1 MSYEVIGW
9 LIAIVV
15 FIAAEAATVALV
27 SVWFI
32 GGAVCALAAAIL
44 GAGLAVQ
51 LAVFLAVSAVLL
63 AFVCPIAR
71 KKWTKK
77 PERMN
82 AKIAIDCAREG
93 DRAALEVFHNYVD
106 HLGSAVAS
114 MINLLDCERVAIGGG
129 VSAAGE
135 FLFEPLRKN
144 VHAKSFFENHGSV
157 VPAVMGN
164 DAGIIGAAMLRR
176 NEE

>member
-51 LAVFLAVSAVLL
+51 LAVFLAVSAALL

-82 AKIAIDCAREG
+82 ADRLAGQTAIVTESTAARAE
-93 DRAALEVFHNYVD
+93 
-106 HLGSAVAS
+106 
-114 MINLLDCERVAIGGG
+114 
-129 VSAAGE
+129 
-135 FLFEPLRKN
+135 
-144 VHAKSFFENHGSV
+144 
-157 VPAVMGN
+157 
-164 DAGIIGAAMLRR
+164 IGAARVSGVLRTTKCSTGER
-176 NEE
+176 LDTGRHVTITRVEGAKLYVKPAEMPCEKA

>member
-1 MSYEVIGW
+1 MFQAVIGW

-51 LAVFLAVSAVLL
+51 LVVFLVVSAALL

-71 KKWTKK
+71 KKWAKK

-82 AKIAIDCAREG
+82 ADRLAGQTATVTETIDACADTGAVKINGVLWTAKCTSGERIEKGRH
-93 DRAALEVFHNYVD
+93 VT
-106 HLGSAVAS
+106 
-114 MINLLDCERVAIGGG
+114 IERVEG
-129 VSAAGE
+129 
-135 FLFEPLRKN
+135 
-144 VHAKSFFENHGSV
+144 AKLYVKPTEI
-157 VPAVMGN
+157 PCKKA
-164 DAGIIGAAMLRR
+164 
-176 NEE
+176 

>member
-51 LAVFLAVSAVLL
+51 LAVFRRPPGRSDRDCDRDHRRLRRYRCGPRQRRPLDGQM
-63 AFVCPIAR
+63 CDRRTHRKRPPRDHRAR
-71 KKWTKK
+71 
-77 PERMN
+77 RG
-82 AKIAIDCAREG
+82 RE
-93 DRAALEVFHNYVD
+93 A
-106 HLGSAVAS
+106 
-114 MINLLDCERVAIGGG
+114 
-129 VSAAGE
+129 
-135 FLFEPLRKN
+135 LRKT
-144 VHAKSFFENHGSV
+144 G
-157 VPAVMGN
+157 
-164 DAGIIGAAMLRR
+164 R
-176 NEE
+176 NAL

>member
-9 LIAIVV
+9 LVAIVV

-51 LAVFLAVSAVLL
+51 LAEFLAVSAVLL

-82 AKIAIDCAREG
+82 ADRLAGQTATVTETIDACADTG
-93 DRAALEVFHNYVD
+93 
-106 HLGSAVAS
+106 AVRVSGVLWTAKCATGER
-114 MINLLDCERVAIGGG
+114 IEKGRHVTIERVEG
-129 VSAAGE
+129 
-135 FLFEPLRKN
+135 
-144 VHAKSFFENHGSV
+144 AKLYV
-157 VPAVMGN
+157 KPAEMPCEK
-164 DAGIIGAAMLRR
+164 A
-176 NEE
+176 

>member
-63 AFVCPIAR
+63 AFVCRSPR

-82 AKIAIDCAREG
+82 ARPAGRSDRDCDRDHRRLRRYRCGPRQRRPLDGQMCDRRTHRKRPPRDHRACRGRE
-93 DRAALEVFHNYVD
+93 A
-106 HLGSAVAS
+106 
-114 MINLLDCERVAIGGG
+114 
-129 VSAAGE
+129 
-135 FLFEPLRKN
+135 LRKT
-144 VHAKSFFENHGSV
+144 G
-157 VPAVMGN
+157 
-164 DAGIIGAAMLRR
+164 R
-176 NEE
+176 NAL

>member
-32 GGAVCALAAAIL
+32 GGALAAAIL

-71 KKWTKK
+71 KKWMKK

-82 AKIAIDCAREG
+82 ADRLAGQTATVTETIDACADTG
-93 DRAALEVFHNYVD
+93 
-106 HLGSAVAS
+106 AVRVSGVLWTAKCATGER
-114 MINLLDCERVAIGGG
+114 IEKGRHVTIERVEG
-129 VSAAGE
+129 
-135 FLFEPLRKN
+135 
-144 VHAKSFFENHGSV
+144 AKLYVKLAEM
-157 VPAVMGN
+157 PCEKA
-164 DAGIIGAAMLRR
+164 
-176 NEE
+176 

>member
-51 LAVFLAVSAVLL
+51 LAVFLA
-63 AFVCPIAR
+63 FVCPIAR

-82 AKIAIDCAREG
+82 ADRLVGQTATVTETIDACADTG
-93 DRAALEVFHNYVD
+93 
-106 HLGSAVAS
+106 AVRVSGVLWTAKCATGER
-114 MINLLDCERVAIGGG
+114 IEKGRHVTIERVEG
-129 VSAAGE
+129 
-135 FLFEPLRKN
+135 
-144 VHAKSFFENHGSV
+144 AKLYV
-157 VPAVMGN
+157 KPAEMPCEK
-164 DAGIIGAAMLRR
+164 A
-176 NEE
+176 